1 MKKMQFENTDEF
13 ERVFKTHDKE
23 ITDAIVE
30 AINEAYQFQKKTAQ
44 LFEVSF
50 VDAELVYEIS
60 LPSNQ
65 WEIAL
70 ESCMDHYRNIGETDS
85 SIDVYLLQ
93 KEVRKWLS

>member
-1 MKKMQFENTDEF
+1 MQFENTDEF
-13 ERVFKTHDKE
+13 ERVFKKHDKE

-30 AINEAYQFQKKTAQ
+30 AINEAYQSQKKSAQ

-60 LPSNQ
+60 LPSTQ
-65 WEIAL
+65 WELAL
-70 ESCMDHYRNIGETDS
+70 ESCMDHYRDIGETDS

>member
-1 MKKMQFENTDEF
+1 MKKLNFENTDEF

-30 AINEAYQFQKKTAQ
+30 GIQEAYKFHKKTAN
-44 LFEVSF
+44 LFEINF
-50 VDAELVYEIS
+50 NNAELVYEIS
-60 LPSNQ
+60 LPSTQ

-70 ESCMDHYRNIGETDS
+70 ESCMNHYRDINETDL

-93 KEVRKWLS
+93 KEVRRWLS

>member
-13 ERVFKTHDKE
+13 ERVFKKHDKE

-30 AINEAYQFQKKTAQ
+30 AINEAYQSQKKSAQ

-60 LPSNQ
+60 LPSTQ
-65 WEIAL
+65 WELAL
-70 ESCMDHYRNIGETDS
+70 ESCMDHYRDIGETDS

>member
-13 ERVFKTHDKE
+13 ERVFKNTDKE
-23 ITDAIVE
+23 ITDAIYQG
-30 AINEAYQFQKKTAQ
+30 IIEAYNSKKKSAN
-44 LFEVSF
+44 LFEISF
-50 VDAELVYEIS
+50 KDAELVYEIT

-65 WEIAL
+65 WELAL
-70 ESCMDHYRNIGETDS
+70 ESCMDHYRNIDETNS

>member
-1 MKKMQFENTDEF
+1 MKKMFFDNTNEF

-30 AINEAYQFQKKTAQ
+30 GIDQAYRNKNKTAQ
-44 LFEVSF
+44 LFEISF
-50 VDAELVYEIS
+50 NDADLLYEIS
-60 LPSNQ
+60 LPSTQ
-65 WEIAL
+65 WELAL
-70 ESCMDHYRNIGETDS
+70 ESCMSHYRDIEETDL